1 MKRNTILAGLLVSTV
16 ASEAVHTPLD
26 AHPHIECD
34 VKVSQPSTV
43 AAPISI
49 GGGTAK
55 VDDETLGHF
64 RWRMFH
70 RKMLRAN
77 RATWADKDE
86 LAMFDAYLETARA
99 VVDHYPS
106 LKLWERPVS
115 YTHLAHSCRQPGY
128 QGPEYHRPEL
138 GRPLVEGSRDVYKRQ
153 PPGAAPS
160 SSSVHRP
167 WRFQAALPPETLP
180 CERSQASKPRAA
192 DISTLPQP

>member
-106 LKLWERPVS
+106 LKLWERQHQYNCFRS
-115 YTHLAHSCRQPGY
+115 EIELTKLRTRGCR
-128 QGPEYHRPEL
+128 
-138 GRPLVEGSRDVYKRQ
+138 DF
-153 PPGAAPS
+153 S
-160 SSSVHRP
+160 S
-167 WRFQAALPPETLP
+167 ALPAIAHVLGVAG
-180 CERSQASKPRAA
+180 CRFHDGNSGG
-192 DISTLPQP
+192 LY